1 MGSGS
6 SKAFK
11 NNEEEILVP
20 DIPKS
25 GVTLSFLQRLNE
37 LSLERGWP
45 DTTAEVVKSFIKPE
59 SEALRIL
66 INETLKKTADQ
77 SPAVKKKKGEVEMVT
92 EVIVGGSS
100 FAQVMK
106 RNHSDTVHPSLQMT
120 HSQCFGEKATVFVI
134 HAWNS
139 SFSELVAALD
149 CFVTEQQ
156 QQKSQQSLT
165 RSGKD
170 TDNDIS
176 YLFWID
182 AFVIDQWATVPPA
195 QYPIEWYTDVFPAFL
210 AQFGRTVMVRSLLD
224 PNVPFLCLTLTAFC
238 TTFFLFS

>member
-11 NNEEEILVP
+11 NNDEEVLVP
-20 DIPKS
+20 DIPKA
-25 GVTLSFLQRLNE
+25 GVTLSFLHRLLE
-37 LSLERGWP
+37 LSVERGWP
-45 DTTAEVVKSFIKPE
+45 DSTAGVVNSFIKPE

-77 SPAVKKKKGEVEMVT
+77 SPVKKKKGEMEMVT

-106 RNHSDTVHPSLQMT
+106 RNHNEIIHPTLQMT
-120 HSQCFGEKATVFVI
+120 YSQCFGEKATVFVI

-156 QQKSQQSLT
+156 QQKSQQPLT

-210 AQFGRTVMVRSLLD
+210 AQFVRTVMVRSLPD
-224 PNVPFLCLTLTAFC
+224 PSVLFCQTPSVFL
-238 TTFFLFS
+238 